1 MKTRKTTKADGENKK
16 GLFLLIGLTASLAM
30 TLFFLE
36 LKSYESGPG
45 DLGKMSYD
53 DEDEIVLHKAGHAPN
68 NHHIYLKT
76 VRQAASGNGVLKL
89 QIASTA
95 TTTGNSTYTFKFRRM
110 I

>member
-1 MKTRKTTKADGENKK
+1 MYTNNYGVGGGHYSEYYS
-16 GLFLLIGLTASLAM
+16 GL
-30 TLFFLE
+30 
-36 LKSYESGPG
+36 
-45 DLGKMSYD
+45 MSWYGSNTNDD

-76 VRQAASGNGVLKL
+76 VRRSSNNGDLKL